1 MNKSIICDSSLIN
14 VVRFF
19 SIKEGVKTTGWGLHS
34 VELHRLNDDLIE
46 KLMNVKEFSGE
57 RKRKEKRIKILKKE
71 LLSGESIVFRWVLAY
86 ISGNIHVLIR
96 VNGQHSIYTMNEI
109 WNEIKDIVKDNS
121 NYVASIEIYECE
133 NEKGLAKLFSKF
145 DPSFSI
151 RNTFEN
157 YSFEKVAVTEN
168 CPEMANVKD
177 AEFRAVIGGINYS
190 KGIKYSDTTAFE
202 RAKEAIEGNEEFC
215 LFANSILTNTIRFSG
230 KSLLHN
236 NGVVRVMYEI
246 FNLDKEAAMSFFGNL
261 IKRKSYDLDSSTLK
275 SPIVLL
281 EKKLIEVVIEKS
293 EGKVLMNG
301 TKSNPVL
308 QAASYTLC
316 AFNHWQNC
324 RYLERL
330 SIPKDISEKDGNYK
344 GTYVKLPFDPIVGID
359 PVKRESKRIRNY
371 KIAYKTV
378 FGSGYDSFAAK

>member
-1 MNKSIICDSSLIN
+1 MIN
-14 VVRFF
+14 L
-19 SIKEGVKTTGWGLHS
+19 VKFLVEKGFEKTGWSLSALEMHKINK
-34 VELHRLNDDLIE
+34 ELIE

-57 RKRKEKRIKILKKE
+57 RKRKEKRVKILKKE
-71 LLSGESIVFRWVLAY
+71 LLLGESILFRWVLAY
-86 ISGNIHVLIR
+86 IKGNDSVLIR
-96 VNGQHSIYTMNEI
+96 VNGQHSIYSMNEI
-109 WNEIKDIVKDNS
+109 WNEIEDIVKANS

-145 DPSFSI
+145 DPSFST
-151 RNTFEN
+151 RNIFEN
-157 YSFEKVAVTEN
+157 YSFEKVAVTEE

-177 AEFRAVIGGINYS
+177 SEFRAVIGGINYS

-246 FNLDKEAAMSFFGNL
+246 YNLDKEAAMSFFGNL
-261 IKRKSYDLDSSTLK
+261 VKRKNYDLDSSTLK

-281 EKKLIEVVIEKS
+281 EKKLIEVVIDKS
-293 EGKVLMNG
+293 EGKMLMNG

-316 AFNHWQNC
+316 AFNHWQNG

-330 SIPKDISEKDGNYK
+330 SIPKEVSEKDGNYK
-344 GTYVKLPFDPIVGID
+344 GTYVKLPFEPIVSID
-359 PVKRESKRIRNY
+359 PVKRENRRIRNY
-371 KIAYKTV
+371 KAAYKQA
-378 FGSGYDSFAAK
+378 FEHENHEGFAAK